1 MVAFAPDYVNVL
13 EINLELLNQY
23 PDVYSTLLNN
33 ADPQKTTAGITG
45 LGGG

>member
-1 MVAFAPDYVNVL
+1 L

-23 PDVYSTLLNN
+23 PDVYSTFLNN

-45 LGGG
+45 LGGVDS